1 MALLRLKGEA
11 NCLTLQPTKQSPK
24 HQLSS
29 NPNRSYPY
37 RASGLVRGSTPEDWC
52 VGQLAAHNLTF
63 QCLICLLQ
71 RRLSTRTARLA
82 WAHLGVGK
90 VGPRVYFAE
99 GWITWSTRAI
109 LTHFLQFLR
118 VTCRRALR
126 LTGRRASRGRPRR
139 LRRRKASQR
148 RSARSGKLP
157 YGDDTPNVQVG
168 RRINMKGSVCVGS
181 AIVLVIAANLAPTAL
196 VADQPAPLQCSAGTT
211 FNAQTHKCVSSL
223 KPPNVAPA
231 ATAPTSTKPFPI
243 TSIPHPAAVESPA
256 KTKSQECSA
265 LATGFGGT
273 VPTNS
278 VANAEHSCD
287 LVLAGDSTA
296 AG

>member
-1 MALLRLKGEA
+1 M
-11 NCLTLQPTKQSPK
+11 
-24 HQLSS
+24 
-29 NPNRSYPY
+29 
-37 RASGLVRGSTPEDWC
+37 
-52 VGQLAAHNLTF
+52 
-63 QCLICLLQ
+63 
-71 RRLSTRTARLA
+71 
-82 WAHLGVGK
+82 
-90 VGPRVYFAE
+90 
-99 GWITWSTRAI
+99 
-109 LTHFLQFLR
+109 
-118 VTCRRALR
+118 
-126 LTGRRASRGRPRR
+126 
-139 LRRRKASQR
+139 
-148 RSARSGKLP
+148 P

-168 RRINMKGSVCVGS
+168 RRINVKGPVCVGS

-278 VANAEHSCD
+278 VAQWNALNCGPLPVLQMCSVEACSALASGCQSSSPLSGNFCALQGCNVASCPGFGFPG
-287 LVLAGDSTA
+287 VHF
-296 AG
+296 